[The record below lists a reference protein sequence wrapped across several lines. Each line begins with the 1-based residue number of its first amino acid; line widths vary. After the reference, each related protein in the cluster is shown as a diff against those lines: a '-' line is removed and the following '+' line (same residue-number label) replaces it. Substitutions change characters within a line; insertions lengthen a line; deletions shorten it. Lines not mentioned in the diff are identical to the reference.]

1 MNASNMKIIV
11 VLGMHRSGT
20 SAVARVCNL
29 LGADLGPQ
37 LMPAQADNPSGFWEH
52 AELHGV
58 HDALLAAL
66 GYTWDDGRRLPDYW
80 WRSAEVRPYR
90 DQLMHIVQRDFR
102 ASTLPCVK
110 DPRMSRLAPLW
121 IELLREIGWQPRFL
135 LDVRAPLA
143 IAESLGVRNGFSHAK
158 SYYLTLRYWLDAELA
173 TRGERRAFVSYEE
186 LLNEWRPA
194 IRPPWDRLGL
204 PWPADNG
211 MRDACIREFLTAGLQ
226 HHQAGKPAPGML
238 GQWVMRLH
246 AALLAAAHADE
257 GHDLARRCDALATEL
272 DIWSREVDPI
282 LQAERQ
288 SQAPLRKMLRER
300 DEDLRRSSAHRQS
313 LELTIEGHVRSI
325 RELDENLRLRN
336 ETLRQV
342 QNEKTHLQQEI
353 QRIYRSTS
361 WRISAP
367 LRGLKTALRAI
378 ARVRYVN
385 PGYLRLLARDVYYTM
400 PLPERARHILR
411 GWRSRGRTLNN
422 HAGHSG
428 ARLQAP
434 TIEPGSVHDFLAAP
448 DGELVVNVP
457 AADAPEVSVIIPVY
471 NNAAHTLACLRAIA
485 VAGARTPFEVI
496 VVDDCSQDET
506 PPMLAVCSGV
516 RVITNP
522 ENLGFIGA
530 CNRGADIAKG
540 RYVHFLNND
549 TQVTPGWLD
558 ELYETFGEVPNAGLV
573 GSKLV
578 YPDGRLQEAG
588 GIFWRDGSAW
598 NYGRFDDP
606 DKPEYNYR
614 RDVDYCSGAS
624 IMLPRDLFLSLGGFD
639 THYAPAYC
647 EDADL
652 AFQIR
657 QKGLRVLYQP
667 FSVVVHHEGITSGTD
682 LASGIK
688 KYQVANLQKFQ
699 ERWQD
704 TLADHRRNGIEPD
717 LEKDR
722 GVSHRFLIVDA
733 TPPRPDHDAGSV
745 IAFQFMKIFQSM
757 GYKVTF
763 IPDNLLFDGE
773 YTRNLQRLGIEC
785 IYAPQHTSVKHY
797 LEANAR
803 HYDFV
808 MLYRPYV
815 AIQYL
820 DVLRRCAPAAR
831 IIYNTVDLHYLRERR
846 HAELE
851 KNPLLAERAER
862 TRADELRL
870 IREADAA
877 IVLNPVEK
885 ELLARDAP
893 SANVH
898 FIPLLFEEQPE
909 GPGFEARCD
918 ILFIGGY
925 QHPANPDAVSY
936 FVREILPQLRR
947 QLPDVRFFALGSN
960 PPAAIK
966 ALECEY
972 IKVPGFQENIAPF
985 FNSCR
990 LMVAPLRFGAGM
1002 KGKLGTSLSFGLPVV
1017 ASSIAAEGMHLLH
1030 GRDLL
1035 VADAPQEFAESVVR
1049 LYTDA
1054 NLWQRLSAAG
1064 RRVVR
1069 ECYSPGVVRQG
1080 LMEVIASM
1088 DGHGIQDAATR
1099 LNRIRGVL

>member
-211 MRDACIREFLTAGLQ
+211 MRDARIREFLTAGLQ

-411 GWRSRGRTLNN
+411 DWLARGRTLDYRTGNF
-422 HAGHSG
+422 G
-428 ARLQAP
+428 ARLQTPA
-434 TIEPGSVHDFLAAP
+434 IEPGSVRDFLAAP
-448 DGELVVNVP
+448 DGELAVNVP

-530 CNRGADIAKG
+530 CNRGANVAKG
-540 RYVHFLNND
+540 RYVYFLNND

-909 GPGFEARCD
+909 GPGFEARRD

>member
-1 MNASNMKIIV
+1 
-11 VLGMHRSGT
+11 
-20 SAVARVCNL
+20 
-29 LGADLGPQ
+29 
-37 LMPAQADNPSGFWEH
+37 
-52 AELHGV
+52 
-58 HDALLAAL
+58 
-66 GYTWDDGRRLPDYW
+66 
-80 WRSAEVRPYR
+80 
-90 DQLMHIVQRDFR
+90 
-102 ASTLPCVK
+102 
-110 DPRMSRLAPLW
+110 
-121 IELLREIGWQPRFL
+121 
-135 LDVRAPLA
+135 
-143 IAESLGVRNGFSHAK
+143 
-158 SYYLTLRYWLDAELA
+158 
-173 TRGERRAFVSYEE
+173 
-186 LLNEWRPA
+186 
-194 IRPPWDRLGL
+194 
-204 PWPADNG
+204 
-211 MRDACIREFLTAGLQ
+211 
-226 HHQAGKPAPGML
+226 
-238 GQWVMRLH
+238 
-246 AALLAAAHADE
+246 
-257 GHDLARRCDALATEL
+257 
-272 DIWSREVDPI
+272 
-282 LQAERQ
+282 
-288 SQAPLRKMLRER
+288 
-300 DEDLRRSSAHRQS
+300 
-313 LELTIEGHVRSI
+313 
-325 RELDENLRLRN
+325 
-336 ETLRQV
+336 
-342 QNEKTHLQQEI
+342 
-353 QRIYRSTS
+353 
-361 WRISAP
+361 
-367 LRGLKTALRAI
+367 
-378 ARVRYVN
+378 
-385 PGYLRLLARDVYYTM
+385 
-400 PLPERARHILR
+400 
-411 GWRSRGRTLNN
+411 
-422 HAGHSG
+422 
-428 ARLQAP
+428 
-434 TIEPGSVHDFLAAP
+434 
-448 DGELVVNVP
+448 
-457 AADAPEVSVIIPVY
+457 
-471 NNAAHTLACLRAIA
+471 
-485 VAGARTPFEVI
+485 
-496 VVDDCSQDET
+496 
-506 PPMLAVCSGV
+506 MLAVCQGL

-530 CNRGADIAKG
+530 CNRGANVARG
-540 RYVHFLNND
+540 RYVYFLNND

-558 ELYETFGEVPNAGLV
+558 ELYETFGEVPDAGLV

-624 IMLPRDLFLSLGGFD
+624 IMVPRDLFLSLGGFD

-667 FSVVVHHEGITSGTD
+667 LSAVVHHEGVTSGTD

-688 KYQVANLQKFQ
+688 QYQVANLQKFQ

-704 TLADHRRNGIEPD
+704 TLADHRRNGIEPE

-722 GVSHRFLIVDA
+722 GVSRRLLIVDA

-745 IAFQFMKIFQSM
+745 IAFHFLKIFQSM

-820 DVLRRCAPAAR
+820 DLLRRCAPAAR

-862 TRADELRL
+862 TRTDELRL
-870 IREADAA
+870 IREADAT

-885 ELLARDAP
+885 ELLAREAP
-893 SANVH
+893 GANVH
-898 FIPLLFEEQPE
+898 LIPLLFEEQPE
-909 GPGFEARCD
+909 GPGFEARRD

-925 QHPANPDAVSY
+925 QHPANPDAVIY
-936 FVREILPQLRR
+936 FVRDILPQLRR
-947 QLPDVRFFALGSN
+947 QLPGVRFFALGSN

-990 LMVAPLRFGAGM
+990 LMVAPLRFGAGI
-1002 KGKLGTSLSFGLPVV
+1002 KGKLGTSFSFGLPVV
-1017 ASSIAAEGMHLLH
+1017 ASSIAAEGMYLLH
-1030 GRDLL
+1030 ERDLL

-1054 NLWQRLSAAG
+1054 SLWRRLSEAG

-1069 ECYSPGVVRQG
+1069 EHYSPGVVRQG
-1080 LMEVIASM
+1080 LTEVIASM
-1088 DGHGIQDAATR
+1088 DGHGVQDVATR